1 MIDQS
6 VRQLSLC
13 TQHLMQL
20 TKTIQRHC
28 ISFGEKGEK
37 INGIKLIRYSEDCT
51 ELMNLSAKT
60 LVSSIFVVIVVL
72 KRKYK
77 SSDLCITDFTF
88 KWYFFRLVAM
98 D

>member
-28 ISFGEKGEK
+28 ISFGERDAK
-37 INGIKLIRYSEDCT
+37 INGIKLICCSEDCT
-51 ELMNLSAKT
+51 KSMNLSAKT
-60 LVSSIFVVIVVL
+60 LVSGIFVVIVVL

-88 KWYFFRLVAM
+88 KWYFFRLVEM